1 MAGDMNLL
9 KQAKLMQDRLMSLQ
23 NELKERIEEGSAGG
37 GAVKAYVN
45 GMREVMGVKIDKEV
59 VDPDDIETLEELV
72 AAAFKNALEKAKE
85 LENQRVRQA
94 DRWTQL
100 AGSELLDRSLDARDC
115 EPQDDPKR
123 SELRLTE
130 TARS

>member
-9 KQAKLMQDRLMSLQ
+9 RQAKQLQDRMQSLQ

-45 GMREVMGVKIDKEV
+45 GLREVMGVKIDPDA
-59 VDPDDIETLEELV
+59 VDPDDVETLEELV

-85 LENQRVRQA
+85 LEQ
-94 DRWTQL
+94 
-100 AGSELLDRSLDARDC
+100 SESG
-115 EPQDDPKR
+115 K
-123 SELRLTE
+123 LTGGLNLPGLNF
-130 TARS
+130 

>member
-23 NELKERIEEGSAGG
+23 NELKDRIEEGSAGG

-85 LENQRVRQA
+85 LES
-94 DRWTQL
+94 
-100 AGSELLDRSLDARDC
+100 SESG
-115 EPQDDPKR
+115 K
-123 SELRLTE
+123 LTGGLNLPGLNF
-130 TARS
+130 